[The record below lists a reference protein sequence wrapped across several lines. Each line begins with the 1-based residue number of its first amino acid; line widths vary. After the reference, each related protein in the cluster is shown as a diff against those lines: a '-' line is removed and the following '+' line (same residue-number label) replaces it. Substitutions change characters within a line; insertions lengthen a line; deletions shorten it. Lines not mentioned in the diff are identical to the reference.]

1 MVRSFAAIVFIAAAA
16 AAGIYVG
23 TKKTVIRGEVMA
35 ANMLEQVKG
44 KGVTKITC
52 DEQIPVTNTGA
63 VFTCHFH
70 GNDGSTA
77 RFEYT
82 MNRAGALSANL
93 LDSTGP
99 KE

>member
-1 MVRSFAAIVFIAAAA
+1 MVRSFATIVFIGVAA

-23 TKKTVIRGEVMA
+23 TKKTVIAGEVMA
-35 ANMLEQVKG
+35 ANMLEQVKE
-44 KGVTKITC
+44 KGVSKITC
-52 DEQIPVTNTGA
+52 DEKIPVGIEGA
-63 VFTCHFH
+63 VFKCDFN

-93 LDSTGP
+93 LESTGP
-99 KE
+99 K